1 MRPVNLIPPEDRRG
15 DHAPLRAGFAS
26 YAIVGALA
34 LALVG
39 VVLVVLTSNQ
49 ISDSKAEL
57 ASLQARKAQADL
69 TAHNLAPYANFASLE
84 DARTTTVSTLA
95 QSRFDWER
103 VLKELALVI
112 PPDVTLE
119 NLTGKASADSSVGEA
134 SSTTSTSDA
143 SVTGPSLRD
152 PGLRPGPGG
161 HRRLPRGPQGHR
173 RRHARRD
180 AELAAARRGDRD
192 RRDRR
197 LGGGRHRQRQL
208 PDASV
213 DRPLRDHRRLRR
225 GARAADRRAP
235 STGTPA
241 AAPATGTTTPPT
253 TTTAAPTTTTRRL
266 RRPPTPPPR
275 RASSRAPSTRPTS
288 RSPTPRTRPRPWGWA
303 ADEVQRPS
311 HPDRRRAACARRRV
325 LLPHPGAQAP
335 GGGRPQRTGDH
346 A

>member
-39 VVLVVLTSNQ
+39 VVLVVMSSNQ

-57 ASLQARKAQADL
+57 ASLQARKTQADL
-69 TAHNLAPYANFASLE
+69 TAHNLSPYANFATLE

-134 SSTTSTSDA
+134 SSTSSTSDA
-143 SVTGPSLRD
+143 SVTGPSLVI
-152 PGLRPGPGG
+152 
-161 HRRLPRGPQGHR
+161 QGC
-173 RRHARRD
+173 ALGQEGT
-180 AELAAARRGDRD
+180 AAFLAALKDIDGVTRVGM
-192 RRDRR
+192 
-197 LGGGRHRQRQL
+197 QSSQL
-208 PDASV
+208 PEEETTTGATGDSAAAATDSDSCQTRPSIARFEITVAFDAV
-213 DRPLRDHRRLRR
+213 PVPPT
-225 GARAADRRAP
+225 AAP

-241 AAPATGTTTPPT
+241 AAPATGTTTPPA
-253 TTTAAPTTTTRRL
+253 TTTAAPTTTTST
-266 RRPPTPPPR
+266 TP
-275 RASSRAPSTRPTS
+275 AATDAAATPSEQQTAVDS
-288 RSPTPRTRPRPWGWA
+288 ANKQVSDAKNEA
-303 ADEVQRPS
+303 ATVG
-311 HPDRRRAACARRRV
+311 V
-325 LLPHPGAQAP
+325 
-335 GGGRPQRTGDH
+335 GGG
-346 A
+346 